1 MPGTA
6 RKTTRKAAPA
16 KPPASAAATARKA
29 AAAAGRKLMPAA
41 DLQPQPPVA
50 EPAAEPAADAAQQA
64 DQQAAQLTVPF
75 TWRGRQLLAKLPT
88 EEQLA
93 MMRRLAVRFESASQ
107 SATAETLIKL
117 SDRAITLVCTV
128 LTREQDVEWIE
139 DELLAGRV
147 RLPDTVQMVQEAM
160 QAVRDYAEQQ
170 TSTGSRAGRRA
181 AGGTRAQRVAS

>member
-50 EPAAEPAADAAQQA
+50 EPAAEAA
-64 DQQAAQLTVPF
+64 QQAAQLTVPF